1 MNNMERIYLISID
14 DVNAYLE
21 NNNLPEDSTVEFIMG
36 ADEDTCKM
44 LVQNSMD
51 KNVGVFTPKEFE
63 AGFNDDIFSIF
74 NSDKYFIKIF

>member
-14 DVNAYLE
+14 DVNAYIE
-21 NNNLPEDSTVEFIMG
+21 NNNLPEDSTMDFIMG

-51 KNVGVFTPKEFE
+51 RNVGVFTPKEFE
-63 AGFNDDIFSIF
+63 AEVNYDIDGIY
-74 NSDKYFIKIF
+74 NSDQYFIKIF